1 MPEAVEDHPRGY
13 KFESH
18 SLAPQCPA
26 LAGLQI

>member
-1 MPEAVEDHPRGY
+1 MPEAVEDRPRGY